1 MKHNRASHLRS
12 RDPTDIY
19 YKRILEIMRDYNLT
33 MQDAISW
40 DMNGFMPFPHKG
52 MLLSE
57 EEEIEY
63 YLHVNYIPADSRVFF
78 KGVALG
84 AYDYTL
90 KEQEDENEQKDTGSS
105 SEA

>member
-1 MKHNRASHLRS
+1 MKHIRATFGRS

-19 YKRILEIMRDYNLT
+19 YKRILEMMRDYDLT
-33 MQDAISW
+33 MQDTISW
-40 DMNGFMPFPHKG
+40 DMLGFMPFPQRS

-63 YLHVNYIPADSRVFF
+63 YLHVNYIPADSRTFF

-90 KEQEDENEQKDTGSS
+90 EDEEDETQQKDAGSS

>member
-1 MKHNRASHLRS
+1 MKHIRATHGRS

-19 YKRILEIMRDYNLT
+19 YKRILEMMRDYDLT

-40 DMNGFMPFPHKG
+40 DMDGFMPYPTKG
-52 MLLSE
+52 MILTE
-57 EEEIEY
+57 EEEIDF
-63 YLHVNYIPADSRVFF
+63 YLHVNYVPAHSRVFF

-84 AYDYTL
+84 AFDYTL
-90 KEQEDENEQKDTGSS
+90 ENEEEETEQKDAGSS